1 MKDNEENLKQSQSS
15 EELKNEDQNLEKEDL
30 NKNEN
35 ESIKNESIK
44 EEVDNDKDEIV
55 NTEIEDLKDSL
66 KRLQADFINYK
77 NRTNRE
83 RQQSI
88 ELANESLI
96 LKILPIIDDLD
107 RAIDSKEEK
116 DEFSSGVEL
125 IRDNLLLSL
134 KDFGLEEVDCSD
146 KLDPNYHHAVITE
159 DSDNGSDMIL
169 EVFQKG
175 YILNNKCIRPAMV
188 KVSK

>member
-1 MKDNEENLKQSQSS
+1 MKDNEEKLKQNQSP
-15 EELKNEDQNLEKEDL
+15 EDVKNGEKDLEKEKL

-35 ESIKNESIK
+35 ESVK
-44 EEVDNDKDEIV
+44 EEVESDKDEVV
-55 NTEIEDLKDSL
+55 NSEIEDLKDSL

-107 RAIDSKEEK
+107 RAITGKEEK
-116 DEFSSGVEL
+116 DEFS
-125 IRDNLLLSL
+125 N
-134 KDFGLEEVDCSD
+134 GLEEVDCSD
-146 KLDPNYHHAVITE
+146 KFDPNYHHAVITE
-159 DSDNGSDMIL
+159 DSDKDSDIIL

>member
-116 DEFSSGVEL
+116 DEFSGGVEL

-146 KLDPNYHHAVITE
+146 KFDPNYHHAVITE

>member
-1 MKDNEENLKQSQSS
+1 MKDNEENMKTSHSS
-15 EELKNEDQNLEKEDL
+15 NNTTNEEHDL
-30 NKNEN
+30 GIKDTNKNDN
-35 ESIKNESIK
+35 DSK
-44 EEVDNDKDEIV
+44 EEEINLDKDEVV

-83 RQQSI
+83 KQQSI

-96 LKILPIIDDLD
+96 LKILPIIDDLN

-116 DEFSSGVEL
+116 DEFSSGIEL

-146 KLDPNYHHAVITE
+146 KFDPNYHHAVITE
-159 DSDNGSDMIL
+159 ESDKGSDKIL

>member
-146 KLDPNYHHAVITE
+146 KFDPNYHHAVITE
-159 DSDNGSDMIL
+159 DSDKGSDMII

>member
-35 ESIKNESIK
+35 ESIK
-44 EEVDNDKDEIV
+44 EEVDNDNDEVV
-55 NTEIEDLKDSL
+55 NTKIEDLKDSL

-146 KLDPNYHHAVITE
+146 KFDPNYHHAVITE
-159 DSDNGSDMIL
+159 DSDKGSDMII

>member
-1 MKDNEENLKQSQSS
+1 MKDNEENLNYNKSAEDIEV
-15 EELKNEDQNLEKEDL
+15 EEKDLENEDLC
-30 NKNEN
+30 EN
-35 ESIKNESIK
+35 ESESIDKDVNNK
-44 EEVDNDKDEIV
+44 EEAVNSEID
-55 NTEIEDLKDSL
+55 DLKDSL

-107 RAIDSKEEK
+107 RAIDTKKEK
-116 DEFSSGVEL
+116 DEFSDGIEL

-134 KDFGLEEVDCSD
+134 KEFGLEEVDCSD
-146 KLDPNYHHAVITE
+146 KFDPNYHHAVISE
-159 DSDNGSDMIL
+159 ESDKGSDMIL

-175 YILNNKCIRPAMV
+175 YILNNKCIRPSMV

>member
-1 MKDNEENLKQSQSS
+1 MKDNEENLKQSQSY
-15 EELKNEDQNLEKEDL
+15 EDVKDGEKDLEKEKI
-30 NKNEN
+30 NKNES
-35 ESIKNESIK
+35 ENESIK
-44 EEVDNDKDEIV
+44 EEVDNDEVV

-107 RAIDSKEEK
+107 RAISSKEEK
-116 DEFSSGVEL
+116 DEFSNGVEL

-146 KLDPNYHHAVITE
+146 KFDPNYHHAVITE
-159 DSDNGSDMIL
+159 DSDKGSDMII

>member
-1 MKDNEENLKQSQSS
+1 M
-15 EELKNEDQNLEKEDL
+15 
-30 NKNEN
+30 
-35 ESIKNESIK
+35 
-44 EEVDNDKDEIV
+44 NDKDENIKKNNISDSTSETEDNLDEQQIENEETV
-55 NTEIEDLKDSL
+55 NSEIEDLKDSL

-96 LKILPIIDDLD
+96 LKILPVIDDLN
-107 RAIDSKEEK
+107 RAIDSKNEK
-116 DEFSSGVEL
+116 DEFSNGIIL
-125 IRDNLLLSL
+125 IRDNLMSTL
-134 KDFGLEEVDCSD
+134 KEFGLNEVDCSD
-146 KLDPNYHHAVITE
+146 KFDPNFHHAVITE
-159 DSDNGSDMIL
+159 DSDGDSNKIL

>member
-1 MKDNEENLKQSQSS
+1 MKDNEENMKTSHSS
-15 EELKNEDQNLEKEDL
+15 DNTLNDDYDLGIKDTNQNDNDSIEEEIN
-30 NKNEN
+30 
-35 ESIKNESIK
+35 
-44 EEVDNDKDEIV
+44 VDKDEVV

-83 RQQSI
+83 KQQSI

-107 RAIDSKEEK
+107 RAINSKEEK
-116 DEFSSGVEL
+116 DEFSSGIEL

-146 KLDPNYHHAVITE
+146 KFDPNYHHAVITE
-159 DSDNGSDMIL
+159 DSNKGSDKIL

>member
-35 ESIKNESIK
+35 ESIK
-44 EEVDNDKDEIV
+44 EEVDNDKDEVV

-88 ELANESLI
+88 EL
-96 LKILPIIDDLD
+96 
-107 RAIDSKEEK
+107 AIDSKEEK

-146 KLDPNYHHAVITE
+146 KFDPNYHHAVITE
-159 DSDNGSDMIL
+159 DSDKGSDMIL

-175 YILNNKCIRPAMV
+175 YILNKKCIRPAMV

>member
-35 ESIKNESIK
+35 ESIKNEAIK

-146 KLDPNYHHAVITE
+146 KFDPNYHHAVITE

>member
-146 KLDPNYHHAVITE
+146 KFDPNYHHAVITE

>member
-1 MKDNEENLKQSQSS
+1 MKDNEENMKTSHSS
-15 EELKNEDQNLEKEDL
+15 DNTLNDDYDLGIKDTNQNDNDSIEEEIN
-30 NKNEN
+30 
-35 ESIKNESIK
+35 
-44 EEVDNDKDEIV
+44 VDKDEVV
-55 NTEIEDLKDSL
+55 NTEIE
-66 KRLQADFINYK
+66 DFINYK
-77 NRTNRE
+77 NRKKKKK
-83 RQQSI
+83 QQSI

-107 RAIDSKEEK
+107 RAINSKEEK
-116 DEFSSGVEL
+116 DEFSSGIEL

-146 KLDPNYHHAVITE
+146 KFDPNYHHAVITE
-159 DSDNGSDMIL
+159 DSDKGSDKIL

>member
-96 LKILPIIDDLD
+96 LKILPVIDDLD

-146 KLDPNYHHAVITE
+146 KFDPNYHHAVITE

>member
-1 MKDNEENLKQSQSS
+1 MLLTLSKSLYSLYLK
-15 EELKNEDQNLEKEDL
+15 
-30 NKNEN
+30 
-35 ESIKNESIK
+35 IF
-44 EEVDNDKDEIV
+44 DKPSTD
-55 NTEIEDLKDSL
+55 TYIEDNLSFSFSIISVIAPL

-116 DEFSSGVEL
+116 DEFSNGVEL
-125 IRDNLLLSL
+125 IRDNLILSL

-146 KLDPNYHHAVITE
+146 KFDPNYHHAVITE
-159 DSDNGSDMIL
+159 DSDKGSDMIL
-169 EVFQKG
+169 DVFQKG
-175 YILNNKCIRPAMV
+175 YILNKKCIRPAMV

>member
-15 EELKNEDQNLEKEDL
+15 EELKNEDKNLEKEDL

-35 ESIKNESIK
+35 ESIK
-44 EEVDNDKDEIV
+44 EEVDNDNDNDGVV

-96 LKILPIIDDLD
+96 LKILPVIDDLD

-146 KLDPNYHHAVITE
+146 KFDPNYHHAVITE
-159 DSDNGSDMIL
+159 DSDKGSDMII

>member
-1 MKDNEENLKQSQSS
+1 M
-15 EELKNEDQNLEKEDL
+15 
-30 NKNEN
+30 
-35 ESIKNESIK
+35 
-44 EEVDNDKDEIV
+44 NDKDENIKKNNISDGTTETEDNLDEQQIENEETV
-55 NTEIEDLKDSL
+55 NSEIEDLKDSL

-96 LKILPIIDDLD
+96 LKILPVIDDLN
-107 RAIDSKEEK
+107 RAIDSKNEK
-116 DEFSSGVEL
+116 DEFSNGIIL
-125 IRDNLLLSL
+125 IRDNLMSTL
-134 KDFGLEEVDCSD
+134 KEFGLDEVDCSD
-146 KLDPNYHHAVITE
+146 KFDPNFHHAVITE
-159 DSDNGSDMIL
+159 DSYGDSNKIL

>member
-146 KLDPNYHHAVITE
+146 KFDPNYHHAVITE

-169 EVFQKG
+169 EELQKG
-175 YILNNKCIRPAMV
+175 YILNNKCIRPEMV